1 MGHPTTI
8 EALRRLDREVLNIQE
23 GLRAAGLFDVYN
35 IWVTSDH
42 GFATYT
48 GAPNV
53 RALLEPFAGT
63 LADGS
68 PRIVHGE
75 TAIYVRDGDREIVRR
90 IVRALQSTPGI
101 GAIFTQPE
109 RRGSLV
115 GSVDGTLSFDVARGG
130 HARTGEFSGLPTG
143 PTPRTPTV
151 SPEPAHPMA
160 WPATAAPAR
169 SRFTTR

>member
-1 MGHPTTI
+1 MMWLSDPDTTAHALGMGHPTTI

-63 LADGS
+63 LLRRLTADC
-68 PRIVHGE
+68 
-75 TAIYVRDGDREIVRR
+75 
-90 IVRALQSTPGI
+90 
-101 GAIFTQPE
+101 
-109 RRGSLV
+109 
-115 GSVDGTLSFDVARGG
+115 
-130 HARTGEFSGLPTG
+130 
-143 PTPRTPTV
+143 
-151 SPEPAHPMA
+151 A
-160 WPATAAPAR
+160 W
-169 SRFTTR
+169 